1 VTAPIIVIDDDKHLT
16 EVLQQYLEG
25 LDFTVFTAL
34 DGVHAYTMA
43 LARKPALIIMD
54 VDMPIMSGLQAL
66 EKLRADPKTQ
76 TIPVILLTGV
86 ISDTVYPLIQNMPR
100 VSHIKKPV
108 NLEDLGSMVRVYI
121 PQ

>member
-1 VTAPIIVIDDDKHLT
+1 MTAPIIVIDDDKHLT